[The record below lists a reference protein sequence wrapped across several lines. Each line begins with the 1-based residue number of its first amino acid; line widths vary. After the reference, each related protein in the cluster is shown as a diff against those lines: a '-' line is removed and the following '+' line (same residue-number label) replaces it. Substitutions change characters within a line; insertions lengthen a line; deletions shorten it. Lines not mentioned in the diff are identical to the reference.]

1 MTKKAAIK
9 AYCKMFIKCG
19 KLCND
24 NHSWTPEE
32 CILFNN
38 IYSNIM
44 TKKFKFQQY
53 KKFYQIYTSSPMDRL
68 FIDRFVAKYEK
79 LLN

>member
-53 KKFYQIYTSSPMDRL
+53 KKFYQIYTSSPLDRL
-68 FIDRFVAKYEK
+68 FIDRFVAKHEK